1 MEKSEQLNELAKA
14 LVLFHVKVDKIKKDS
29 TNPFFKSKYASL
41 SGILES
47 IDSAL
52 NESNLTIIQTPTGTH
67 ELTTMLLHSSGQ
79 YIMDTYFMK
88 PTKDDPQGLGSSI
101 TYQRRYALGAVLS
114 LNIDEDD
121 DANEASV
128 PSTKAKPQDDS
139 KSWLNKGT
147 DQFEKALKFIQE
159 GGKISDIEKK
169 YKLSKEV
176 KELLLK

>member
-101 TYQRRYALGAVLS
+101 TYQRRYALGAILS

-128 PSTKAKPQDDS
+128 NNNPQDDG
-139 KSWLNKGT
+139 KPWLNKGT
-147 DQFEKALKFIQE
+147 DQFDKALKFIQD
-159 GGKISDIEKK
+159 GGKVSDIEKK
-169 YKLSKEV
+169 YKISKEV